1 MSNYKTLAF
10 YIIIFFIISLFYFSY
25 EIRNLNSFYFK
36 KNDEMHARFI
46 NLKSHHK
53 NFINAKDN
61 VNSLNFIRQMNYA
74 QSLKSYSNSDGR
86 SPALYFHS
94 HWGLDRGKQ
103 IYNLDYNI
111 LHNENIFRLSY
122 DIEKYLNAINI
133 NLPKNCKKLRTENVN
148 LGTNIK
154 ELIYDNKNVFQDQ
167 SNSILIIEAQT
178 HTVDKYVSIIIKN
191 NKTNELVS
199 RSEIDMKNDKN
210 PINKTYAPVIY
221 NNNSDIIMFDSGYAS
236 QINSKNLM
244 KFKIYLYI
252 NKFKDFEINL
262 ESYNDID
269 TFKNLS
275 NDSINEVDFNKL
287 NNESLLI
294 TEINKKQIF
303 CQG

>member
-25 EIRNLNSFYFK
+25 EIRNFNSFYFK

-61 VNSLNFIRQMNYA
+61 VNSLNFIKQMNYEK
-74 QSLKSYSNSDGR
+74 SLKSYSNSR
-86 SPALYFHS
+86 ANPEFYFHS

-103 IYNLDYNI
+103 IYNFDYNI

-122 DIEKYLNAINI
+122 DVEKYLNTNNI
-133 NLPKNCKKLRTENVN
+133 DLPKNCKNLRTKNVN
-148 LGTNIK
+148 IGTNSK
-154 ELIYDNKNVFQDQ
+154 ELVYDNKNVLHDQ
-167 SNSILIIEAQT
+167 SNSILIIEVQSQT
-178 HTVDKYVSIIIKN
+178 EDKYISVIIKN
-191 NKTNELVS
+191 NKTKELVS
-199 RSEIDMKNDKN
+199 RSEIDMKNDRN

-236 QINSKNLM
+236 PINSKNLM

-269 TFKNLS
+269 TYKTLS
-275 NDSINEVDFNKL
+275 NNSTNEVDFDKL

-294 TEINKKQIF
+294 IEMNKKQIF